1 MSNAF
6 AALIWWVVPAA
17 GLIGA
22 LGYVLWVTKFQ
33 GKFQQETQRS
43 VGQFQRFQ
51 DSLRDS
57 QARDV
62 AEDRVSFR
70 FLIGCLLPSPSLM
83 QSAMSGHGTDRS
95 PGRMWRPPVRSPTS
109 LGRLASLPT
118 PLPRCPPHTSM

>member
-22 LGYVLWVTKFQ
+22 LGYVVWVSKFQ

-43 VGQFQRFQ
+43 VGQFHRFQ

-57 QARDV
+57 QARDAGITPV
-62 AEDRVSFR
+62 IFPGDA
-70 FLIGCLLPSPSLM
+70 
-83 QSAMSGHGTDRS
+83 SGHDS
-95 PGRMWRPPVRSPTS
+95 
-109 LGRLASLPT
+109 ASDSG
-118 PLPRCPPHTSM
+118 HADSSGADAGSDGGSSAD

>member
-6 AALIWWVVPAA
+6 LALIWWVVPAA

-33 GKFQQETQRS
+33 SKFQHETKRS
-43 VGQFQRFQ
+43 VDRFQRFQ

-62 AEDRVSFR
+62 TEINNS
-70 FLIGCLLPSPSLM
+70 ISTELPKLFNQEENERQTFAINPD
-83 QSAMSGHGTDRS
+83 A
-95 PGRMWRPPVRSPTS
+95 PKPTQ
-109 LGRLASLPT
+109 P
-118 PLPRCPPHTSM
+118 

>member
-6 AALIWWVVPAA
+6 SALIWWVVPAM

-22 LGYVLWVTKFQ
+22 LGYVTWVSKFQ

-51 DSLRDS
+51 DSLRDT

-62 AEDRVSFR
+62 AED
-70 FLIGCLLPSPSLM
+70 LPDSIDPESALETQKPSRI
-83 QSAMSGHGTDRS
+83 SVI
-95 PGRMWRPPVRSPTS
+95 RPD
-109 LGRLASLPT
+109 AN
-118 PLPRCPPHTSM
+118 

>member
-17 GLIGA
+17 GLIGG
-22 LGYVLWVTKFQ
+22 LGYVVWVTKFQ

-57 QARDV
+57 QARDAGV
-62 AEDRVSFR
+62 
-70 FLIGCLLPSPSLM
+70 
-83 QSAMSGHGTDRS
+83 
-95 PGRMWRPPVRSPTS
+95 
-109 LGRLASLPT
+109 T
-118 PLPRCPPHTSM
+118 PLIFPGDASHHDVTGHVGHSDSSGSDAGADAGSDGGSAAD

>member
-22 LGYVLWVTKFQ
+22 LGYVVWVTKFE

-57 QARDV
+57 QARDSD
-62 AEDRVSFR
+62 ATGA
-70 FLIGCLLPSPSLM
+70 IIATTAATAG
-83 QSAMSGHGTDRS
+83 SADASDADSGSVDGGIDAGS
-95 PGRMWRPPVRSPTS
+95 SN
-109 LGRLASLPT
+109 
-118 PLPRCPPHTSM
+118 

>member
-57 QARDV
+57 QARDAQARDV
-62 AEDRVSFR
+62 ASGGAIIATTAAAGGSDDDKNSDGFNDVSSFDTGS
-70 FLIGCLLPSPSLM
+70 FDTGSS
-83 QSAMSGHGTDRS
+83 S
-95 PGRMWRPPVRSPTS
+95 
-109 LGRLASLPT
+109 
-118 PLPRCPPHTSM
+118 

>member
-62 AEDRVSFR
+62 ATGGAIIATTAAAGGSADDKDAPGFNDVSSFDTGS
-70 FLIGCLLPSPSLM
+70 FDAGSFDAG
-83 QSAMSGHGTDRS
+83 SAN
-95 PGRMWRPPVRSPTS
+95 
-109 LGRLASLPT
+109 
-118 PLPRCPPHTSM
+118 

>member
-17 GLIGA
+17 GLIGG
-22 LGYVLWVTKFQ
+22 LGYVVWVTKFE

-57 QARDV
+57 QARDTGAGV
-62 AEDRVSFR
+62 IIDGAAGGNDSYS
-70 FLIGCLLPSPSLM
+70 GDTGSDAGSDAGS
-83 QSAMSGHGTDRS
+83 SAN
-95 PGRMWRPPVRSPTS
+95 
-109 LGRLASLPT
+109 
-118 PLPRCPPHTSM
+118 

>member
-6 AALIWWVVPAA
+6 LALIWWVVPAV

-57 QARDV
+57 QARDI
-62 AEDRVSFR
+62 AADNAAKD
-70 FLIGCLLPSPSLM
+70 L
-83 QSAMSGHGTDRS
+83 SATKPAPIKPD
-95 PGRMWRPPVRSPTS
+95 
-109 LGRLASLPT
+109 AAKQ
-118 PLPRCPPHTSM
+118 

>member
-62 AEDRVSFR
+62 ATGGA
-70 FLIGCLLPSPSLM
+70 IITTAAATG
-83 QSAMSGHGTDRS
+83 GTDMNDKGAQGINDAGVFDS
-95 PGRMWRPPVRSPTS
+95 GSFDAGS
-109 LGRLASLPT
+109 AN
-118 PLPRCPPHTSM
+118 